1 MVGRDPSDMWRK
13 EYDNDMGNIYN
24 HYIEELIGIDHM
36 GKISATLTFNVMGKK
51 KTLMIDYC
59 RLVLH
64 RTTKRTIDN
73 GT

>member
-1 MVGRDPSDMWRK
+1 
-13 EYDNDMGNIYN
+13 
-24 HYIEELIGIDHM
+24 M